1 MKCILDLDKEQLRH
15 YLATTQQPPY
25 RWQQIWHGLYVS
37 YFQSWQEFSNLSQ
50 DLRKELEQDFSIL
63 PFTQISEVRSDD
75 GLTHKVLFQLSNK
88 NPIETVL
95 MQYDQRI
102 SVCISSQSG
111 CPIGCEFCA
120 TGKMGLKQNLSSGE
134 IIAQI
139 LYFSRMLKEQDL
151 EITNIVMMG
160 MGEPFLNY
168 SEVQNA
174 LERLNDHEGI
184 NIGAR
189 RITLSTIGIPSQ
201 ILQFAIDFPQTNLAV
216 SLHAPTNH
224 QREQLIPI
232 NKKYPI
238 EEILKAAR
246 EYIHITNRRVTF
258 EYVMIN
264 AFNDNHEDAL
274 LLAEL
279 LQNMLCHVNLIP
291 MNNTTAFSGL
301 PSPIDRIQAFQK
313 VLTNHHIPTTIRF
326 SKGTQIQAGCGQL
339 TGRLS

>member
-75 GLTHKVLFQLSNK
+75 GLTYKVLFQLSNK

-139 LYFSRMLKEQDL
+139 LYLSRMLKEQDL

-238 EEILKAAR
+238 EEILKAVR

-339 TGRLS
+339 AGRLS

>member
-238 EEILKAAR
+238 EEILKAVR

-339 TGRLS
+339 AGRLS